1 MVVSIQDIA
10 TQRVVL
16 LAEEESAGLTETT
29 QPASPIE
36 LRRLDDGPPLHE
48 RLRPSD
54 AASSRAGERES
65 ARTRRFL
72 TISAGIC
79 D

>member
-36 LRRLDDGPPLHE
+36 LGRLDDGPPLHE
-48 RLRPSD
+48 RIATIRRGVI
-54 AASSRAGERES
+54 ARG
-65 ARTRRFL
+65 RTRECADKAFFDDL
-72 TISAGIC
+72 SG
-79 D
+79 DL